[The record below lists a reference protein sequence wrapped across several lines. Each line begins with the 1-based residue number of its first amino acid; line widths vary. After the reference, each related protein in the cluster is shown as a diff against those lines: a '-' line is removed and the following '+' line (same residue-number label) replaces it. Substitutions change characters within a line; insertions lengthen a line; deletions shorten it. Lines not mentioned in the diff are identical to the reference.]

1 LRGEESVVRMS
12 SQPHSAEY
20 FGDTRD
26 FWWNRDFL
34 ELMSRRWRLQ
44 DVNTAL
50 DVGCGVGHWG
60 RCLAPF
66 LPAGSVLT
74 GVDRE
79 ARSVEEAQKRSAG
92 VANVAMVFQVADAE
106 RLPFPDGAF
115 DLVTC
120 QTVLIHVK
128 EPRVV
133 IAEMIRVLAPGGL
146 LVIVEPD
153 NLAANTSDADHRRPV
168 RDAVALIEFQ
178 LICERGKMNLGEG
191 FNSAGP
197 NVAGW
202 LAEAGVEQIEA
213 YLSDKITL
221 LVPPYSSDS
230 ERAVVEEMTEMRR
243 RNFWIWSEDDTRRY
257 FLAGGGGAED
267 FGGFWD
273 RAMARESELV
283 DAMARGEKSVAFTPV
298 CLVVSGRK
306 PR

>member
-1 LRGEESVVRMS
+1 
-12 SQPHSAEY
+12 
-20 FGDTRD
+20 
-26 FWWNRDFL
+26 
-34 ELMSRRWRLQ
+34 
-44 DVNTAL
+44 
-50 DVGCGVGHWG
+50 
-60 RCLAPF
+60 
-66 LPAGSVLT
+66 
-74 GVDRE
+74 
-79 ARSVEEAQKRSAG
+79 
-92 VANVAMVFQVADAE
+92 
-106 RLPFPDGAF
+106 
-115 DLVTC
+115 
-120 QTVLIHVK
+120 
-128 EPRVV
+128 
-133 IAEMIRVLAPGGL
+133 VLAPGGL

-153 NLAANTSDADHRRPV
+153 NLAANTSDADHRRPI

-178 LICERGKMNLGEG
+178 LICERGKTNLGEG

-202 LAEAGVEQIEA
+202 LAEAGAEQIEA

-221 LVPPYSSDS
+221 LVPPYASDS

-283 DAMARGEKSVAFTPV
+283 DSMARGEMCVAFSPV